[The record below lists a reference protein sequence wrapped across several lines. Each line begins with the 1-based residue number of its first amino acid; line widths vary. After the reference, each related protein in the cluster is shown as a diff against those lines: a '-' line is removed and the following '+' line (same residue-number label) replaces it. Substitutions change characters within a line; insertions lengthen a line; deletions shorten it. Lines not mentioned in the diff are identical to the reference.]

1 MQETFDP
8 MRESILDSV
17 KLSLG
22 IPVGY
27 EHFDFQILLHLNSV
41 LAILPQIGV
50 GPKEGFYVQDDQTTW
65 GDLVGDTF
73 LASRLLYV
81 KSYVCL
87 RVRLLFDPPS
97 SLGAIDAMERQMREL
112 EWRITVTEDPSERK
126 EVNVDDV

>member
-8 MRESILDSV
+8 MLESILDSV

-50 GPKEGFYVQDDQTTW
+50 GPKEGFYVTW

-73 LASRLLYV
+73 LVSRLLYV

-97 SLGAIDAMERQMREL
+97 SSGAIDAMERQMREL